1 MKKIRVILDDSAR
14 GRFRAKF
21 AVDNASST
29 LNEDCWNTVVNIL
42 RMRTPKEVE
51 PESEAMS
58 CYGAGYW
65 QNDLPWLNDD
75 AWING

>member
-1 MKKIRVILDDSAR
+1 MRKIRVTLDNSVG

-21 AVDNASST
+21 SVDSASST
-29 LNEDCWNTVVNIL
+29 LDEDAWNTVVNIL
-42 RMRTPKEVE
+42 RMRKPKEIV
-51 PESEAMS
+51 PDTDALS